1 MLVGPDASFPTLDP
15 LKFALRT
22 ALVLLGAIPLEDMDL
37 VEIPKT
43 REVDINP
50 KSPNIASSLAK

>member
-1 MLVGPDASFPTLDP
+1 MA
-15 LKFALRT
+15 
-22 ALVLLGAIPLEDMDL
+22 LLGAIPLEDMVL

-50 KSPNIASSLAK
+50 KSPNIASSLAKLVA